1 MKCTPIFAFWILLIS
16 SCSPTVDDT
25 SPAYMDGFPY
35 GNIPREK
42 PNMPLSK
49 AMNRVYE
56 GTYDSLEV
64 ASNEL
69 FSNFKYTPLKGF
81 DYKGGDGTL
90 SRRDATKIIRHEG
103 KYYVWYTHRETKY
116 PPQNTSVVTDSIP
129 SRLGPC

>member
-1 MKCTPIFAFWILLIS
+1 MILS
-16 SCSPTVDDT
+16 H
-25 SPAYMDGFPY
+25 AYIEGFPY

-103 KYYVWYTHRETKY
+103 NTMCGTPTERPNIRHR
-116 PPQNTSVVTDSIP
+116 IH
-129 SRLGPC
+129 L